1 MVGATAQQAERRYRA
16 THLGEV
22 LLEQGRKRSWL
33 AERAGVTGSYV
44 TMIIAGER
52 TVDQVLGER
61 IAALLDVPFFL
72 LFELRG
78 RSDYSMEAE

>member
-1 MVGATAQQAERRYRA
+1 MSGVATEEEQRYRA

-22 LLEQGRKRSWL
+22 LEEQGRKRSWL

-44 TMIIAGER
+44 TMIVSGER

-72 LFELRG
+72 LFELRD
-78 RSDYSMEAE
+78 RSNSFMEAE

>member
-1 MVGATAQQAERRYRA
+1 MVGVTAQQGEQRYRA

-22 LLEQGRKRSWL
+22 LEGQGRKRSWL
-33 AERAGVTGSYV
+33 AERVGVTGGYV
-44 TMIIAGER
+44 TMIISGER
-52 TVDQVLGER
+52 TVDQVLGEQ

-78 RSDYSMEAE
+78 RSESIIEAE